1 MPPVPRAS
9 RPTSSREVY
18 LRRNLGIVVS
28 VPGESLGGTRIGGSL
43 PAAELRRR
51 RVMSLFYARIIQAI
65 QRHRPSIL
73 HEEGGGVDWAGGIGR
88 RRGTWS
94 LRKILGRDGFRG
106 TADSSASN
114 RKPGVCHPHADG
126 FGRGRR
132 AGDHAAATSPSR
144 ERRSCRRRTP
154 HNGRG
159 GGGRRTRR
167 ERRERSRSSWAVGEF
182 VRCFRRPG
190 TGGF

>member
-51 RVMSLFYARIIQAI
+51 GVMSLFYARIIQAI

-144 ERRSCRRRTP
+144 ERRFVSKADT
-154 HNGRG
+154 
-159 GGGRRTRR
+159 TQWSWRR
-167 ERRERSRSSWAVGEF
+167 EEEDEEGEERSRSSWAVGEF
-182 VRCFRRPG
+182 VRCFRPG